1 MTALSLRA
9 AAVAV
14 LAYLLGSMSG
24 AIIVSRL
31 FCGRDVREMGSGNA
45 GLTNFY
51 RCFGAKWMLP
61 VLLID
66 LGKGLAAV
74 WCGEKIFAAA
84 GGPALGQA
92 LGMLFVILGHMYP
105 VFFRF
110 RGGKGVLTGVG
121 ALFMLDWRLALLQL
135 GLFFLVLLLSRYV
148 SLASVLAAGTM
159 PLAAWLRGHETL
171 MLVFLTLCAGMVV
184 YLHRGNISRLLRGCE
199 RKFEINKH

>member
-66 LGKGLAAV
+66 LGKGMAAV

-105 VFFRF
+105 VFFHF

-184 YLHRGNISRLLRGCE
+184 YLHRGHISRLIRGCE

>member
-66 LGKGLAAV
+66 LGKGMAAV

-105 VFFRF
+105 VFFHF

-135 GLFFLVLLLSRYV
+135 GLFFLVLLLSRSV

-184 YLHRGNISRLLRGCE
+184 YLHRGNISRLIRGCE
-199 RKFEINKH
+199 RKCEINKH

>member
-66 LGKGLAAV
+66 LGKGMAAV

-105 VFFRF
+105 VFFHF

-171 MLVFLTLCAGMVV
+171 MLVFLALCAGMVV

>member
-66 LGKGLAAV
+66 LGKGMAAV

>member
-24 AIIVSRL
+24 AIIVSSL

-66 LGKGLAAV
+66 LGKGMAAV

-105 VFFRF
+105 VFFHF

-184 YLHRGNISRLLRGCE
+184 YLHRGNISRLIRGCE